1 MSVVLEAI
9 EAAAEAGDPNIGST
23 FGRRTTSSRRR
34 EDRTRMTIL
43 RFLEN
48 VPEGMT
54 VLEIRREIEGADD
67 VD

>member
-1 MSVVLEAI
+1 MSVVREAI
-9 EAAAEAGDPNIGST
+9 EAAAEAGDPNIGSS
-23 FGRRTTSSRRR
+23 FGPTTSSRRR
-34 EDRTRMTIL
+34 EARTRATIL

-54 VLEIRREIEGADD
+54 VLEIRREIEGGDD